1 MTSQFVRLNCYG
13 RQAGARRKSHENAY
27 DILKEAERAPGS
39 APHVRN
45 PKPPIQLHGIPI
57 GSVRDQ
63 LDAFVRTARD
73 RRGAPVR
80 RDGTVLYAIVAS
92 YPRAWRELDH
102 EGELELY
109 QQWRGAV
116 VDWLCSIFGDSLQSA
131 VEHIDETRPHLHGF
145 VIPPLCLRNRI
156 DHRLHPGHA
165 ARDAVLESGGDRL
178 AGERAYRNGMRAWQD
193 KFHEAVS
200 CRFGHGR
207 TGPRRKRFRRD
218 VALMRQA
225 SDRFLERAQTITERM
240 VLRLEALP
248 SVVTPEDKAEI
259 KTLAMLCRNA
269 RGRLLGG
276 HADALETLDSAL
288 SDLVDAGRASK
299 GLGDQSRSFDDGLVS
314 VNPGWDG
321 DEDLGP
327 DQINEVEIDCD
338 DDRDPEGF
346 DRDGPEDDWDAEP
359 DDGDLVEPFDYSD
372 EVDPRG

>member
-1 MTSQFVRLNCYG
+1 
-13 RQAGARRKSHENAY
+13 
-27 DILKEAERAPGS
+27 
-39 APHVRN
+39 
-45 PKPPIQLHGIPI
+45 
-57 GSVRDQ
+57 
-63 LDAFVRTARD
+63 
-73 RRGAPVR
+73 
-80 RDGTVLYAIVAS
+80 
-92 YPRAWRELDH
+92 
-102 EGELELY
+102 
-109 QQWRGAV
+109 
-116 VDWLCSIFGDSLQSA
+116 
-131 VEHIDETRPHLHGF
+131 
-145 VIPPLCLRNRI
+145 
-156 DHRLHPGHA
+156 
-165 ARDAVLESGGDRL
+165 
-178 AGERAYRNGMRAWQD
+178 
-193 KFHEAVS
+193 
-200 CRFGHGR
+200 
-207 TGPRRKRFRRD
+207 
-218 VALMRQA
+218 
-225 SDRFLERAQTITERM
+225 M

-248 SVVTPEDKAEI
+248 SVVTPEEKAEI

-338 DDRDPEGF
+338 DDRDPEAL